1 MLMTNAPLG
10 SKEPTMNKIL
20 SAIAALALAAVLAA
34 PGLPLDG
41 GAVLNG
47 GGSTVCCRQAI

>member
-1 MLMTNAPLG
+1 MKKT
-10 SKEPTMNKIL
+10 L
-20 SAIAALALAAVLAA
+20 SAVAALALAAVLAA

-47 GGSTVCCRQAI
+47 GGSTGCCRQAI

>member
-1 MLMTNAPLG
+1 MKNV
-10 SKEPTMNKIL
+10 L
-20 SAIAALALAAVLAA
+20 SAVAALALAAVLAA

-47 GGSTVCCRQAI
+47 GGSTGCCRTAI